1 MSDSEKTLWCDGCG
15 AEILWGPYLANRKEY
30 CCQDCSLGIKCR
42 CAEYQ
47 EWDSEYREAVL
58 SVANIEFSE

>member
-47 EWDSEYREAVL
+47 EWDS
-58 SVANIEFSE
+58 